1 MKSFFKNHSYDMV
14 KMFLNQFATAIFGFV
29 LALSASYAKSA
40 VLRNVTS
47 AAAVLF
53 YLFLLY
59 TMTWE
64 IGYKERTAVQSG
76 SKSFRWFTGGLISLC
91 ANSINFLLAIFIMLA
106 QVLPTSALGGL
117 GGVSAFIAL
126 LIEGQYLGL
135 LVNPVFGAALNS
147 YWLTFFVIPL
157 PAIITCTI
165 AYNTGFHDL
174 RLTSWFH
181 PVSPELEAA
190 KKEQRKR

>member
-1 MKSFFKNHSYDMV
+1 MKFIFKDHSYDMV
-14 KMFLNQFATAIFGFV
+14 KMFLNQFATAMFGFV
-29 LALSASYAKSA
+29 LALSASYVKSV

-53 YLFLLY
+53 YMFLLY

-64 IGYKERTAVQSG
+64 IGYKDRTAVRVG
-76 SKSFRWFTGGLISLC
+76 TKPFHWFKGGLISLC
-91 ANSINFLLAIFIMLA
+91 ANSVNFLLAIFIMLA
-106 QVLPTSALGGL
+106 QVLPTPVFGGI

-126 LIEGQYLGL
+126 LIEGQYTGL
-135 LVNPVFGAALNS
+135 LVNHLFGAALNS
-147 YWLTFFVIPL
+147 YWLTFFIIPL

-190 KKEQRKR
+190 KKEQKKR